1 MPCFKKLISLLAT
14 LVAAVVLPATAS
26 AHFFT
31 DPNGFH
37 LDASAYSVTQDAG
50 NATITIE
57 RTDTSREAQIR
68 YETLPGTAVRWQD
81 YTPVK
86 SMIDFMPGQSSA
98 TFSIPVYDHHM
109 TVLPKTVRIALF
121 GPHSL
126 GVATPYTATLTIQ
139 SGAVATVARDPLNPL
154 ALTSPPPAD
163 DPLTG
168 ATPFIDHKYG
178 LASIWQRKLAR
189 THPQEAAL
197 LGVIADEPEVHRWGN
212 WTGPN
217 PGIQVSQ
224 YMVRTQEEEPGTVP
238 QFATYWLVDPP
249 RIHPHCG
256 HYVDPAWRVKAYH
269 NWVESLARGVGDTHA
284 IMYEEMDSLITV
296 GCLSK
301 KGLAVRLAMLR
312 DANRILSQVPHL
324 VVYEDAGAA
333 DGPQTAPY
341 MASLL
346 RRAGVGMIQGFFVNS
361 THFDWTMHEIQY
373 GEQVS
378 RLIGGKH
385 FVVNTA
391 ENGRGP
397 LHPAGP
403 CPPGQRGH
411 LRPGRSGSGPQA
423 DVRHRLP
430 RGRRVHLDREPR
442 QVRWQLRARHGP
454 HRLLRSAPGAR
465 AGQEPRLLRA
475 VMTGGQAHQLPG

>member
-1 MPCFKKLISLLAT
+1 MPSFRKLLFLIAM
-14 LVAAVVLPATAS
+14 LVAATVLPATAS
-26 AHFFT
+26 AQLFT

-37 LDASAYSVTQDAG
+37 LDASTYSVNQDIG
-50 NATITIE
+50 KATITIE
-57 RTDTSREAQIR
+57 RNDTSREAQIR

-98 TFSIPVYDHHM
+98 TFSIPIANHNMV
-109 TVLPKTVRIALF
+109 VLPKTIRIALF

-126 GVATPYTATLTIQ
+126 GVATPYTATLTIG
-139 SGAVATVARDPLNPL
+139 SGAVATIARDPENPL
-154 ALTSPPPAD
+154 ELTSPPPAD
-163 DPLTG
+163 NPLTG
-168 ATPFIDHKYG
+168 ATPFIDYKDG
-178 LASIWQRKLAR
+178 LANIWQRRLAKS
-189 THPQEAAL
+189 HPKEAAM
-197 LGVIADEPEVHRWGN
+197 LGVIASQPEVHRWGN

-224 YMVRTQEEEPGTVP
+224 YMVRTQLQEPGTVP
-238 QFATYWLVDPP
+238 QFATYWLVEPP

-333 DGPQTAPY
+333 DGPQPAPY

-361 THFDWTMHEIQY
+361 THFDWTLHEIQY

-378 RLIGGKH
+378 RLTGGKH
-385 FVVNTA
+385 FVINTA

-397 LHPAGP
+397 LHPKDRIHQGNEIICDPAGRGLGP
-403 CPPGQRGH
+403 KPTFNTGYPNVDAFTWIANPGKSGGSCGRGMAPIGFFDPKLALELVKNH
-411 LRPGRSGSGPQA
+411 NFS
-423 DVRHRLP
+423 VR
-430 RGRRVHLDREPR
+430 
-442 QVRWQLRARHGP
+442 
-454 HRLLRSAPGAR
+454 
-465 AGQEPRLLRA
+465 
-475 VMTGGQAHQLPG
+475 